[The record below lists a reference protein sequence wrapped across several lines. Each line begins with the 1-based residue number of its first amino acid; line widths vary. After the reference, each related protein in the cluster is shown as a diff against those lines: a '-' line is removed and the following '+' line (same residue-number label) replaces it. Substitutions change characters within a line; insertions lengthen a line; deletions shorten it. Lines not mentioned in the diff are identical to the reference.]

1 MKRQAAATCLMLL
14 AATSGCVVNVSENE
28 NREPRR
34 ENVSIDRGKAEMV
47 RAEVRMAAGELHVS
61 AGASQLLE
69 AEFRYNLPFLKPEVR
84 YDATGFRGHLTVENK
99 STREITLGSEAENKW
114 ALRLNSETPL
124 DLILRMGAGE
134 SRLDL
139 GSLDLRRVEVHM
151 GVGEMRMDLRG
162 EPKRDFDVEVR
173 GGVGEAVIHLPTTVG
188 VVAEARGGI
197 GGIEVRGLRKDGDR
211 WVNSLYG
218 TGKPTV
224 RVDVRG
230 GVGSIELIGE

>member
-1 MKRQAAATCLMLL
+1 MRRQTATCAILL
-14 AATSGCVVNVSENE
+14 AATYGCSVTVSENE

-34 ENVSIDRGKAEMV
+34 ESVTIDRGKAEMV
-47 RAEVRMAAGELHVS
+47 RAEVRMAVGELRVS
-61 AGASQLLE
+61 GGSSKLLE

-99 STREITLGSEAENKW
+99 SNRDLRLGGEAENTW
-114 ALRLNSETPL
+114 DLRLNNDTPL
-124 DLILRMGAGE
+124 DLILHMGAGE
-134 SRLDL
+134 SRFEI
-139 GSLDLRRVEVHM
+139 GSLDLRRVEVHL
-151 GVGEMRMDLRG
+151 GVGEVYMDLRG

-173 GGVGEAVIHLPTTVG
+173 GGVGEATIHLPKTVG

-230 GVGSIELIGE
+230 GVGSIELIGD